1 MQMQIKVIK
10 LELFYNS
17 ALTSLYLHDVRY
29 LAPFAA
35 ETAEHFC
42 RRLLSYC
49 SLYELHPALSVQAQ
63 KGPDLFVRDQ
73 HQHYQ
78 LWCQVDPP
86 SDKQLQK
93 ASHQSDQVILM
104 LEPQD
109 HQRFVSSH
117 RRLPNVQVCDVPDA
131 AVSECMAMLKANMQ
145 LSVWR
150 EEQLLQITDGEH
162 MLELALPQLHR
173 AVH

>member
-17 ALTSLYLHDVRY
+17 AVAGLYLHDVRY
-29 LAPFAA
+29 LAPFPA
-35 ETAEHFC
+35 ESAEHFS
-42 RRLLSYC
+42 RRLLSYI
-49 SLYELHPALSVQAQ
+49 SVYELHPALAPQQQ
-63 KGPDLFVRDQ
+63 KGPDLFVRDE

-93 ASHQSDQVILM
+93 ASHQSDQVLLM
-104 LEPQD
+104 LEPQE
-109 HQRFVSSH
+109 QLRFVSNH
-117 RRLPNVQVCDVPDA
+117 RRLPNVQVCAVPDD
-131 AVSECMAMLKANMQ
+131 AVTECMAMLKANMQ

-150 EEQLLQITDGEH
+150 DEQLLQVTDGQH
-162 MLELALPQLHR
+162 MLELASPLASVQLH
-173 AVH
+173 